1 MYPNLF
7 VKNFKDLKKHA
18 VKMFEAG
25 KLTNEDLDE
34 FLNELKNVS
43 SVRDESE
50 GEAKRYFD
58 HALILRET
66 VLALKSNSTKLIDL
80 IRCESLLSL
89 DQEIERFLMKNYL

>member
-1 MYPNLF
+1 M
-7 VKNFKDLKKHA
+7 KKHA

-58 HALILRET
+58 HALILRKT
-66 VLALKSNSTKLIDL
+66 VLSLRSNSTKLIDL

-89 DQEIERFLMKNYL
+89 DQEIDRFLEKNYL